1 MGRRLAFNINTECC
15 MFCWQLLQRYVRK
28 VLSDVLL
35 PNTSVVP
42 ESNRKYLSPL
52 QRSPSQYKS
61 NSGVAIA
68 HLPRSAASTASE
80 TSRIREGGESSRNS
94 LKEIR
99 TRSGCSGLAAAGS
112 SGLVS
117 MDMGSPQTGT
127 PCQSRRRDF
136 WLTGLPSQFRRGP
149 RKWRRGAYP
158 VTGGANRRQS
168 VTAAWGSARQAAW
181 VTVLRKGPAGVWSPA
196 ADIRRRSSPAPAHN
210 QDPV

>member
-149 RKWRRGAYP
+149 RKWRRGA
-158 VTGGANRRQS
+158 TGLLPQGPS
-168 VTAAWGSARQAAW
+168 KAAW